1 MAELIQQDERASWL
15 VYPAEGELDP
25 DLQKLFAK
33 ARQNLGFVPN
43 VFVAYMTRPSHFRH
57 WFNHF
62 RELMMGESELTQ
74 AEREM
79 ISVVVSAENH
89 CLYCLVSHGAELR
102 KLLAD
107 EVLGDRIVFDY
118 RRAGLD
124 ARKTSMLDYAVKL
137 TREPASCTPQDLDH
151 LRSFG
156 FSDQA
161 IFDIAEVTAMFNF
174 TNRLASAIGMM
185 PNREYHRVGR
195 ANDKVTG

>member
-1 MAELIQQDERASWL
+1 MAELIETAERASWL
-15 VYPAEGELDP
+15 VYQTEAELDP

-43 VFVAYMTRPSHFRH
+43 VFVAYMTRPTHFRP

-62 RELMMGESELTQ
+62 RELMTGESELSL

-124 ARKTSMLDYAVKL
+124 ARKTAMLDFTVKL
-137 TREPASCTPQDLDH
+137 TREPAQANEQDLNH
-151 LRSFG
+151 LRSLG

-161 IFDIAEVTAMFNF
+161 IFDIAEVTAMFNY
-174 TNRLASAIGMM
+174 TNRLASAIGML
-185 PNREYHRVGR
+185 PNREYHGMGR
-195 ANDKVTG
+195 GE

>member
-1 MAELIQQDERASWL
+1 
-15 VYPAEGELDP
+15 
-25 DLQKLFAK
+25 
-33 ARQNLGFVPN
+33 
-43 VFVAYMTRPSHFRH
+43 MTRPTHFRH

-62 RELMMGESELTQ
+62 RELMMGESKMSL

-118 RRAGLD
+118 RRAGLKIRT
-124 ARKTSMLDYAVKL
+124 AMLDYAVKL
-137 TREPASCTPQDLDH
+137 TREPASCTPQDLDT
-151 LRSFG
+151 LRTLG
-156 FSDQA
+156 FSDPA

-174 TNRLASAIGMM
+174 TNRLASAIGML
-185 PNREYHRVGR
+185 PNREYHGMGR
-195 ANDKVTG
+195 GKMSNNL